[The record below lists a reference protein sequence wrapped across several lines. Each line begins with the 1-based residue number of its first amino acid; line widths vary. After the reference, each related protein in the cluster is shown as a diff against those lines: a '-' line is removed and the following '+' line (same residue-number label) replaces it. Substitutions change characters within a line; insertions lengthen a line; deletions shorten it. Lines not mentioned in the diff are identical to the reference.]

1 MFKEGSRVFGYTI
14 LGIVALAACSL
25 VAVFAFGGV
34 SQLTAP
40 FRGETDKKNRTV
52 GSGAF
57 RLSAYEEFFD
67 LCSATQT
74 AEQQLKAL
82 NEELDGKP
90 SEDRA
95 ERIRTSITAVKAS
108 RAESINTYNSKAGQE
123 HREAFLDADLPYR
136 LDMTAQET
144 KCAA

>member
-1 MFKEGSRVFGYTI
+1 MFKEGSRVVGYTI
-14 LGIVALAACSL
+14 AAIVGLAVCSL

-34 SQLTAP
+34 SQLTSS

-52 GSGAF
+52 GSGSF

-67 LCSATQT
+67 LCASVQT
-74 AEQQLKAL
+74 SEAQMKAL
-82 NEELDGKP
+82 QDELDDKP
-90 SEDRA
+90 SPDRA

-108 RAESINTYNSKAGQE
+108 RAESINTYNSKASQE
-123 HREAFLDADLPYR
+123 HRRSFLDADLPYR